1 VVQTETKEEHEDP
14 PGQKPPH
21 PWEDLPWER
30 WNDWRWQ
37 LSHRLNTAEDF
48 ALLIRLT
55 PEEVTSLSA
64 FGRFRVDVTPYFAT
78 LMDPD
83 EPTCPIQRQVIP
95 TASELLPFETE
106 MADSLAEDARSPVPG
121 LVHRY
126 PDRALMLVTTQCA
139 SYCRYCTRSRMV
151 GDPHAQFSSSDYG
164 RQVAYIAATSQIRD
178 VLLSGGD
185 PLILPQRVLERL
197 LTRLRAIPHVEIIR
211 IGTRLGIPY
220 TGPKVLA
227 HALSLD
233 KAAAKHIWHD
243 LGLSTAPFQV
253 FYRGDDPLDRQL
265 TFPLFVKLVRQ
276 GTGMGIN
283 SLSIVHNQAELREQ
297 EVRWVIQ
304 AYGQPTLEI
313 NTLPG
318 LNPTVSDLCIMA
330 RAGGMHYTD
339 LINENLY
346 LAADRYAK
354 ECRDMER
361 QASGGNGR
369 VRAFQEAVPV
379 RG

>member
-21 PWEDLPWER
+21 PWEDLPWEG

-78 LMDPD
+78 LIDPD
-83 EPTCPIQRQVIP
+83 EPTCPIRRQVIP
-95 TASELLPFETE
+95 TVSELLPFETE
-106 MADSLAEDARSPVPG
+106 MADSLAEDAHSPVPG

-126 PDRALMLVTTQCA
+126 P
-139 SYCRYCTRSRMV
+139 
-151 GDPHAQFSSSDYG
+151 
-164 RQVAYIAATSQIRD
+164 
-178 VLLSGGD
+178 
-185 PLILPQRVLERL
+185 E
-197 LTRLRAIPHVEIIR
+197 
-211 IGTRLGIPY
+211 
-220 TGPKVLA
+220 
-227 HALSLD
+227 
-233 KAAAKHIWHD
+233 
-243 LGLSTAPFQV
+243 
-253 FYRGDDPLDRQL
+253 
-265 TFPLFVKLVRQ
+265 
-276 GTGMGIN
+276 
-283 SLSIVHNQAELREQ
+283 
-297 EVRWVIQ
+297 
-304 AYGQPTLEI
+304 LEI